1 MSTATE
7 AETTT
12 ALVWPVAAAGLAA
25 TLVSPFVIGPE
36 HMLGIAIGA
45 AIGVA
50 NLWAIASVVRG
61 LVRGNALPWSVVAA
75 VKFAAVLFVVFIVL
89 KNDWASAVSLAI
101 GYSAL
106 PVGIVI
112 GQLGR
117 GNAAR
122 REG

>member
-1 MSTATE
+1 
-7 AETTT
+7 
-12 ALVWPVAAAGLAA
+12 
-25 TLVSPFVIGPE
+25 LVSPFVVGPQ

-61 LVRGNALPWSVVAA
+61 LVQGNALPWSVVAA

-89 KNDWASAVSLAI
+89 KNHWASAVSLAI

-117 GNAAR
+117 GAAAR

>member
-7 AETTT
+7 ADSTT
-12 ALVWPVAAAGLAA
+12 ALVWPVAAAGLAM
-25 TLVSPFVIGPE
+25 TLLSPFVIGA
-36 HMLGIAIGA
+36 HHTLGVAIGA

-61 LVRGNALPWSVVAA
+61 IVRGNPLPWSAVAA
-75 VKFAAVLFVVFIVL
+75 VKFAVLLFVVFIVL
-89 KNDWASAVSLAI
+89 KNHWASAVSLAL

-117 GNAAR
+117 SAPAR

>member
-1 MSTATE
+1 MSTAHE
-7 AETTT
+7 AESTT

-25 TLVSPFVIGPE
+25 TLVSPFVVGSQ

-61 LVRGNALPWSVVAA
+61 LVRGNAVPWSVVAA
-75 VKFAAVLFVVFIVL
+75 LKFAAVLLVVYLVL
-89 KNDWASAVSLAI
+89 KHHWASAVSLAI
-101 GYSAL
+101 GYAAL
-106 PVGIVI
+106 PIGIVI
-112 GQLGR
+112 GQLSR
-117 GNAAR
+117 GSAAR

>member
-89 KNDWASAVSLAI
+89 KNDWASALSLAI